1 MRKRINRSILSVTLV
16 IFSTTT
22 LFSQVTTATLTGIVK
37 NKKNDALSNAT
48 VNVQFAEAG
57 IQLNVLANAAGQFT
71 IPNLRVGGPYKITAS
86 YVNYETRSV
95 DSVYMELGQNNFV
108 ELILEEKAKEMSGI
122 VVTATASQAAVK
134 KTGAST
140 NISNRLITDLPT
152 ISRSADDYLRL
163 TPSASPTYNGM
174 SFAGRN
180 GQYNNFSLD
189 GAVFNNPFGL
199 DAPTPGGQSNAQP
212 ISLDAIDQIQVNV
225 APYDLTQA
233 GFTGAGV
240 NTVTKSGTNT
250 THGTVFGFFRN
261 EALTGKNVSGTK
273 LVVPTLTDVQAG
285 FSLGGAIIKN
295 KLFYF
300 ANFETQQRQDEATS
314 YVARNSSNA
323 GESNTTR
330 VLESDLQSVS
340 DILKQRFGYETGPY
354 QGFTHDQVSYKWL
367 AKLDW
372 NINNV
377 HKLTFTY
384 NGLDAYLDKPA
395 HPSAI
400 GRRGPDYYT
409 LNFRTPATGS

>member
-1 MRKRINRSILSVTLV
+1 MRRLISLSILSTFLT
-16 IFSTTT
+16 IFSSTNI
-22 LFSQVTTATLTGIVK
+22 FSQVTTATLSGIVK
-37 NKKNDALSNAT
+37 NNKNEALSNAT
-48 VNVQFAEAG
+48 VSVQFAEAG
-57 IQLNVLANAAGQFT
+57 IHLDVLANAVGQFT
-71 IPNLRVGGPYKITAS
+71 IPNLRVGGPYKISAS
-86 YVNYETRSV
+86 YTNYEAGSV
-95 DSVYMELGQNNFV
+95 DNVFLELGQNNFV
-108 ELILEEKAKEMSGI
+108 ELTLQEKATELSGV
-122 VVTATASQAAVK
+122 VVTGTASQAANK

-212 ISLDAIDQIQVNV
+212 ISLDAIDQIQVNL
-225 APYDLTQA
+225 APYDVTQA

-261 EALTGKNVSGTK
+261 DALTGNKVSGTK
-273 LVVPTLTDVQAG
+273 LVVPTLRDVQAG
-285 FSLGGAIIKN
+285 ASIGGPIIKN

-314 YVARNSSNA
+314 YVALNSTNN
-323 GESNTTR
+323 GKSNTSR
-330 VLESDLQSVS
+330 VLESDLQDVS
-340 DILKQRFGYETGPY
+340 NILKQRFNYETGPY

-372 NINNV
+372 NIDDV
-377 HKLTFTY
+377 HKLTFT
-384 NGLDAYLDKPA
+384 
-395 HPSAI
+395 
-400 GRRGPDYYT
+400 
-409 LNFRTPATGS
+409 